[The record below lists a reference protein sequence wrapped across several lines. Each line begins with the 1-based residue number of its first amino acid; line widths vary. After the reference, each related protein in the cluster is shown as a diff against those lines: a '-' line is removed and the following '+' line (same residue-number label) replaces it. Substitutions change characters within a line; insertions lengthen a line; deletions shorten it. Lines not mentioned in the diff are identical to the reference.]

1 MCTNTVEPLYNGHHC
16 RGPAK
21 VSFSIIEVSFVE
33 GSFNIIKISKWDKKS
48 VWCPGVLYKGPHCN
62 NIAQQ
67 HKYCV
72 CGDNTIIWISVTA
85 L

>member
-21 VSFSIIEVSFVE
+21 VSFSIKEVSFVE
-33 GSFNIIKISKWDKKS
+33 GSFNIIKYQNGTRKVS
-48 VWCPGVLYKGPHCN
+48 GVQVSFIRIPYCN

-72 CGDNTIIWISVTA
+72 CGDDTII
-85 L
+85 